1 MPKIRKK
8 TSKRVS
14 LRKKYSCLKKVTQHH
29 RKIRKTAKKM
39 EKAGMSP
46 NPGGKKGI
54 GVIPNSFPGKEAL
67 LNEMQQ
73 Q

>member
-14 LRKKYSCLKKVTQHH
+14 LRKKYSCLKKVADHH
-29 RKIRKTAKKM
+29 RKIKKHARKM
-39 EKAGMSP
+39 EKAGMQP
-46 NPGGKKGI
+46 NRNGKRGI

-67 LNEMQQ
+67 LNEME
-73 Q
+73 